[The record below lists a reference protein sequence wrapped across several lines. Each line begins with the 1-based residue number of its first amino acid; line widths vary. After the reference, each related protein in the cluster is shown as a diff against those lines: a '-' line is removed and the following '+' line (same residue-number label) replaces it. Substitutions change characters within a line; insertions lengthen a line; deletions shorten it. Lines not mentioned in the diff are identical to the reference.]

1 MDSKGPYTIMVQKR
15 SKDIGKNNPYDISGS
30 TVIVILRSYEN
41 TFFVKKKKKKK
52 KNIQQLRISLAPFWR
67 VSTVHKQRML
77 VSVRCLYIC
86 DFTEVLAMF
95 LDLGHIRT
103 LSVYW
108 RVRELTGYIKNI
120 LICVPN
126 MKGGLTGLEQHEGE

>member
-15 SKDIGKNNPYDISGS
+15 SKDIGKNNPCDISGS

-41 TFFVKKKKKKK
+41 TFFVQKKKKKTF
-52 KNIQQLRISLAPFWR
+52 IQQLCISLAPFWR
-67 VSTVHKQRML
+67 VSTVHKQHML

-108 RVRELTGYIKNI
+108 RVRELTGCIQNI

-126 MKGGLTGLEQHEGE
+126 MNGGLTGLEQHEG